1 MQSDFSPS
9 SNNQHLVARQRRGA
23 FVPLLAAGA
32 IAFALVALPPAA
44 HAAGPRTVADVFT
57 ATTANMTPSGVNL
70 RMQII
75 EWQEADARSE
85 VVATLAAGADGA
97 TPLAKLPTVGYVWPN
112 ASPVGYSVKYAHRTA
127 ADGGERITLVTDK
140 RIGSYDYKGW
150 SVPSTSAAK
159 DLPYSVIELYV
170 NGSGTG
176 TGNLSLA
183 AEVQL
188 DEQAGT
194 VSLAGGAGAT
204 SLLTNVQREAAQR

>member
-1 MQSDFSPS
+1 MHSDPTPS
-9 SNNQHLVARQRRGA
+9 SNNELALARYRRGA

-32 IAFALVALPPAA
+32 LTLALTSVAPTT
-44 HAAGPRTVADVFT
+44 HAAGPRTVADAFT

-70 RMQII
+70 RMQVI

-85 VVATLAAGADGA
+85 VVATLAAGADAA

-112 ASPVGYSVKYAHRTA
+112 ASPVGYSIKYAHRVA

-140 RIGSYDYKGW
+140 RLGSYDYKGW
-150 SVPSTSAAK
+150 SVPSASAK
-159 DLPYSVIELYV
+159 DLPYSVIELSV
-170 NGSGTG
+170 NGAGTG

-183 AEVQL
+183 AEVEL

-194 VSLAGGAGAT
+194 VSLAGGSNAAT
-204 SLLTNVQREAAQR
+204 LLTNVKRETAKP